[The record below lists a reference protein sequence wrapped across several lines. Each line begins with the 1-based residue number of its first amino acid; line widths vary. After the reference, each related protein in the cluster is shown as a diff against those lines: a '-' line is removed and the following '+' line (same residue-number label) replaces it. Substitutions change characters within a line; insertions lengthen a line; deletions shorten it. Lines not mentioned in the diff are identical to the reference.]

1 MRACAATADQLDSGV
16 ITAASGPH
24 RSLMLSL
31 AVRGLAFGSVE
42 ELVADGAQLWVG
54 IGDG

>member
-1 MRACAATADQLDSGV
+1 VRACAATADQLDRRV
-16 ITAASGPH
+16 ITAASRPH

-31 AVRGLAFGSVE
+31 AVRGLAFGLVE

>member
-31 AVRGLAFGSVE
+31 AVSRLVVGLVE
-42 ELVADGAQLWVG
+42 ELVADGAQSWVG
-54 IGDG
+54 VGDR

>member
-1 MRACAATADQLDSGV
+1 VRASAATADQLDRGV

-24 RSLMLSL
+24 RSLMLGL
-31 AVRGLAFGSVE
+31 AVSGLAFGLVE